1 MMIKD
6 ERLESWMGVQRQ
18 LNPSDFKTK
27 SISSPKR
34 TTIGANAWKSASS
47 IRQFR
52 GQIGEK

>member
-1 MMIKD
+1 MIKD